1 MVTGAN
7 SYDKVTM
14 HLDSVHLK
22 ERRMV
27 MDISKLATILALVV
41 ISFVGVSRAQE
52 PKKTTHQ
59 KVRTITGCLQTG
71 DDANEFKLTG
81 QDGGKWDVK
90 SDNVKLAPHSGHTV
104 TVTAVV
110 SNASAHGA
118 KEDIKDEAKEH
129 GVAKNSTE
137 TGDLTVTTLKM
148 VSKSCKE

>member
-1 MVTGAN
+1 
-7 SYDKVTM
+7 
-14 HLDSVHLK
+14 
-22 ERRMV
+22 MV

-104 TVTAVV
+104 TVTGVV